1 MPSFCCPLL
10 KFRFVLVLELN
21 LGRVFFP
28 DLEVSEFLYGELRR
42 FHLSVR
48 VLWRGLP
55 EGVVPSTKKIEKK
68 EHYNHESNDVAFN
81 EVTSTSKLVLKS
93 CALLRNINKIT
104 W

>member
-1 MPSFCCPLL
+1 M
-10 KFRFVLVLELN
+10 LELN

-68 EHYNHESNDVAFN
+68 NIIIKINDGAFN

-93 CALLRNINKIT
+93 SALLRNINKIT

>member
-68 EHYNHESNDVAFN
+68 NIIIKINDGAFN

-93 CALLRNINKIT
+93 SALLRNINKIT